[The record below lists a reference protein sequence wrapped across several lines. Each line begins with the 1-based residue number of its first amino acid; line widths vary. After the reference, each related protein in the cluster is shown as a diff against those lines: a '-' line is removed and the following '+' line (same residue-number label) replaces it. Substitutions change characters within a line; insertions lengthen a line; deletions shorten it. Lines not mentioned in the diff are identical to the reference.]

1 MLRRTLTLASLLV
14 LIACDK
20 KEAAPTS
27 AGAAQAANSAAASVA
42 VPAKDAPASA
52 PAPVAGSSVALAH
65 LPSSCDT
72 IARIDLAKVLAVPA
86 VKSQVAPALEDM
98 KKAAPTSESDKN
110 FRAFIADAGI
120 DPLTD
125 IKEIA
130 FCAKGFGPTGMGQG
144 ASSQFTMVLGGN
156 FKPGAVVPALEK
168 NGKKDALVIEELGGN
183 KVAVAKDGST
193 VIGQAAD
200 GAVVIAGD
208 KASLETAL
216 KGGGDGSKL
225 GLPTDAA
232 IAFVMPAEAMKKAMA
247 SPGTPFGAQAAKAGR
262 ALLTIDL
269 AKPSLQ
275 VRIGMTDDAAATEL
289 AGALKLILGQ
299 MTSQP
304 VPPGDPSAG
313 LVAMAKEAKISSASG
328 ETLVDIAIPAAQID
342 ELGKQLAEV
351 IRGGGPAAQAK

>member
-1 MLRRTLTLASLLV
+1 MLRRTLALASLLA
-14 LIACDK
+14 LAACDK
-20 KEAAPTS
+20 KEAAPTTASTAQAAASTGTS
-27 AGAAQAANSAAASVA
+27 AGA
-42 VPAKDAPASA
+42 PAKDAPASA
-52 PAPVAGSSVALAH
+52 PVPTGGNSAALSH
-65 LPSSCDT
+65 LPSNCDT
-72 IARIDLAKVLAVPA
+72 IARIDLAKVLAMPA
-86 VKSQVAPALEDM
+86 VKAHVAPALEDM
-98 KKAAPTSESDKN
+98 KKSAPSSESDKN

-130 FCAKGFGPTGMGQG
+130 MCAKGIGPGGMGQG
-144 ASSQFTMVLGGN
+144 PSNQFTLVLGGS
-156 FKPGAVVPALEK
+156 FKPGAVIPAREK
-168 NGKKDALVIEELGGN
+168 NGKKDALSTEDLGGT
-183 KVAVAKDGST
+183 KIAVAKDGST

-208 KASLETAL
+208 KASLEAAL
-216 KGGGDGSKL
+216 KGGADGSKL

-247 SPGTPFGAQAAKAGR
+247 TPGTPFGAQAAKAGR
-262 ALLTIDL
+262 ALLTVDL
-269 AKPSLQ
+269 ARPALQ
-275 VRIGMTDDAAATEL
+275 LRIGMTDDAAATEL

-313 LVAMAKEAKISSASG
+313 LVAMAKEAKISSAAG
-328 ETLVDIAIPAAQID
+328 ETVVDVAIPAGQID

-351 IRGGGPAAQAK
+351 IRGGGPVAPTK